1 LSKKS
6 NVATACV
13 KPYAIPLTKEI
24 IKGSDVG
31 ICAVIGFPAGK
42 IITTNIKCAE
52 ADKAC
57 RNIGHDFKAEID
69 MVVNVGK
76 VLGGDW
82 PYVTHEIRVVN
93 DIVTSHN
100 AILKLI
106 LENDYLSAT
115 EITQLCHTCTHLKV
129 AFVKT

>member
-1 LSKKS
+1 
-6 NVATACV
+6 
-13 KPYAIPLTKEI
+13 
-24 IKGSDVG
+24 
-31 ICAVIGFPAGK
+31 
-42 IITTNIKCAE
+42 
-52 ADKAC
+52 
-57 RNIGHDFKAEID
+57 

-82 PYVTHEIRVVN
+82 PYVAHEIRVVN